1 MRIVSGIYGGRRLM
15 TPKGKDIRPTSDKI
29 RGALFNALGS
39 LDALDN
45 ARVLDGF
52 CGTGALGLEAL
63 SRGAEHCLFI
73 DKSPESLSLTKEN
86 AKGLGADG
94 RCAFK
99 RGDTSKLPSNNEAP
113 YDLIFLDP
121 PYNKDYITQ
130 SLTALR
136 TGKWLSASAI
146 LICESEKHWSYTG
159 QDFDVK
165 SEKIYGETKI
175 TILGSQERPNKAEP
189 AE

>member
-15 TPKGKDIRPTSDKI
+15 TPKSKDIRPTSDKV

-39 LDALDN
+39 LDALHN

-63 SRGAEHCLFI
+63 SRSAAFCVFI
-73 DKSPESLSLTKEN
+73 DKNSESLSLAKEN
-86 AKGLGADG
+86 ASQLGADDC
-94 RCAFK
+94 CAFK
-99 RGDTSKLPSNNEAP
+99 RDDTSKLTPNNEAP

-121 PYNKDYITQ
+121 PYNKDLISQ
-130 SLTALR
+130 SLTALH
-136 TGKWLSASAI
+136 TGEWLSDTAI
-146 LICESEKHWSYTG
+146 IICESEKNWSYTG
-159 QDFDVK
+159 QEFDIR

-175 TILGSQERPNKAEP
+175 TILGSQERPNKVEP
-189 AE
+189 VG